1 MSDPLP
7 APVFNLM
14 YDTRPADI
22 RARYAAR
29 D

>member
-22 RARYAAR
+22 GARLRGR